1 VLATALV
8 GCLLRISRVIKQIR
22 RHLVSGFRC
31 VRGTRGPS
39 VLITSKCCAWKFI
52 KMPTPST
59 AATSQRPRRRRRP
72 HPHPRPHPLQPLRQ
86 LSPSSGDPARL
97 QPVPPELK
105 GRQFWRPLRL
115 TASRP

>member
-1 VLATALV
+1 
-8 GCLLRISRVIKQIR
+8 
-22 RHLVSGFRC
+22 
-31 VRGTRGPS
+31 
-39 VLITSKCCAWKFI
+39 
-52 KMPTPST
+52 MPTPST
-59 AATSQRPRRRRRP
+59 AATSQRPRRRPRPHPRP
-72 HPHPRPHPLQPLRQ
+72 HPHPHPHPRPLQPLRQ